1 ASLWVDKLVAWCL
14 VGGETARLHAGA
26 STLAWFSSIPCL
38 AWIFVEVETA
48 FHRRFQGFYRAL
60 EGGASL
66 AELRRGARALVDEA
80 ARLVRGALSVEAGVV
95 VFLELAA
102 APCAHWLRL
111 SADAILPYRFL
122 LAGAGAQAVGLL
134 GLILLY
140 YFDLR
145 REACLAASSLF
156 VAVTAL
162 TVAASASRLPPSVG
176 TALGCSIGAVLIW
189 RFVFRGIRTVLEN
202 TLLGQPFEVGRRG
215 KAGSERR
222 REPHRRDT
230 MKSVAGHQ

>member
-1 ASLWVDKLVAWCL
+1 M
-14 VGGETARLHAGA
+14 T
-26 STLAWFSSIPCL
+26 
-38 AWIFVEVETA
+38 
-48 FHRRFQGFYRAL
+48 
-60 EGGASL
+60 
-66 AELRRGARALVDEA
+66 
-80 ARLVRGALSVEAGVV
+80 
-95 VFLELAA
+95 VFLQLAA
-102 APCAHWLRL
+102 DPLARWLGLREE
-111 SADAILPYRFL
+111 AILPYRL
-122 LAGAGAQAVGLL
+122 LLLGAGAQGIGLL

-222 REPHRRDT
+222 REPRRRDT